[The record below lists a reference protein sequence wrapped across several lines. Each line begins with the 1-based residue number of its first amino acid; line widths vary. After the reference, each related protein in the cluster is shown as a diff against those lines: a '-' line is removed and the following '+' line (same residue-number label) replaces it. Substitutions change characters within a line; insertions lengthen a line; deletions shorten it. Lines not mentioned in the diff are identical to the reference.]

1 MNFKS
6 KVSILLR
13 VSMGDSHKPGIDFE
27 LPIQTNFVVLIFV
40 SKSAFSTLSMSAFYC
55 SNICYT
61 SSQPESQAQPNSR
74 KFIWKV
80 PFCDKL
86 YKLIENEITKIIKN
100 YNILMWFCDHQ
111 SWGFCRLQIAVNNSQ
126 TFGIIEIVSIEWCFK
141 T

>member
-1 MNFKS
+1 MNFES

-61 SSQPESQAQPNSR
+61 SSQPESKAQPNSR

-86 YKLIENEITKIIKN
+86 YKLIENEITKIIKM
-100 YNILMWFCDHQ
+100 IISLC
-111 SWGFCRLQIAVNNSQ
+111 GFVIINPGAFVGCKL
-126 TFGIIEIVSIEWCFK
+126 FGIIEIVSIAWCFK